1 MAVEAVHAAVPVER
15 PWIPRVAGVV
25 CITIGVLDVAA
36 AVSPGLWRRVHL
48 LTDVLPG
55 AISQAT
61 VAALLAVGIGFM
73 LLGGG
78 LARRKRRAWQ
88 LAVVLL
94 AASVGLHLFGPAPA
108 HRAGRGVVGDARSA
122 GRVPARVL
130 RGRRP
135 VHAVVGA
142 ALPARPDPA
151 VVRRRAP
158 GRVRVPRPVH
168 APGRLLV
175 DAAVRRRRPGRGA
188 DAAGP
193 AAGLPAG
200 RRVLLAARPSAW
212 SRWGRRCSC
221 CCARRGRSRCSP
233 PTTRP
238 ACATCSCGTA
248 SATRSATSPCAAT
261 RAWSGHRAASPAWRT
276 G

>member
-1 MAVEAVHAAVPVER
+1 MPVER

-73 LLGGG
+73 LL
-78 LARRKRRAWQ
+78 ARRPAPGASGGPGSSRSCCWPRR
-88 LAVVLL
+88 
-94 AASVGLHLFGPAPA
+94 VGLHLFGPAPA
-108 HRAGRGVVGDARSA
+108 PRAGRGVVGDARSA

-142 ALPARPDPA
+142 ALPAASCSRCRL
-151 VVRRRAP
+151 VV
-158 GRVRVPRPVH
+158 G
-168 APGRLLV
+168 LLV
-175 DAAVRRRRPGRGA
+175 AYAFRGRFAHRVGFWSTLRYVGA
-188 DAAGP
+188 GLVGVPTPLDQQP
-193 AAGLPAG
+193 RLPAG
-200 RRVLLAARPSAW
+200 RRVLLAARRSAW
-212 SRWGRRCSC
+212 SRWARRCSC
-221 CCARRGRSRCSP
+221 CCARRGRSRC
-233 PTTRP
+233 
-238 ACATCSCGTA
+238 
-248 SATRSATSPCAAT
+248 
-261 RAWSGHRAASPAWRT
+261 
-276 G
+276 